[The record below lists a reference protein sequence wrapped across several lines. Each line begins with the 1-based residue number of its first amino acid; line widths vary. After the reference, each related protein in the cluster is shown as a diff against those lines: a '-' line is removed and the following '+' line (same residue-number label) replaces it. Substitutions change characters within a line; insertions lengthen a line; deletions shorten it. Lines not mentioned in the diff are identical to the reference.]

1 MKILITGAAGFIGFH
16 LSKRLL
22 EKKHYIYGLD
32 NINNYYDTNLK
43 KKRISLLKKLSAKKF
58 KFIKLDLKNKKKL
71 DELFVKFKF
80 DIVVNLA
87 AQAGV
92 RYSIENPKN
101 YLQNNIDTFLNI
113 LECSRKQNIK
123 HLIYAST
130 SSVYGLDSLMP
141 FKEDRGSNHPT
152 HIYAATKK
160 CNELMA
166 HSYSHLFNLPTTGL
180 RFFTVY
186 GPWGRPD
193 MALFKFT
200 KNILNEKNIEVYNYG
215 KHARDFTYID
225 DITQG
230 IVGILKKIP
239 KKNSKFE
246 NKKLDISKSSAP
258 YRILNIGR
266 GKKIKLMTYIKLLEK
281 ELNIKA
287 KIKFL
292 PKQKGDVQET
302 FSNIK
307 KIKMLGGYN
316 PKTDVTK
323 GIKNF
328 VKWYKEY
335 YIHDKK

>member
-1 MKILITGAAGFIGFH
+1 MKILITGSAGFIGFH

-22 EKKHYIYGLD
+22 EKKHQVYGLD
-32 NINNYYDTNLK
+32 NINNYYDTSLK
-43 KKRISLLKKLSAKKF
+43 KKRISLLKKLSTKKF
-58 KFIKLDLKNKKKL
+58 KFIKLDLQNKNKL
-71 DELFVKFKF
+71 NELFVKYKF
-80 DIVVNLA
+80 DIVINLA

-92 RYSIENPKN
+92 RYSIENPKI
-101 YLQNNIDTFLNI
+101 YLQNNIDTFLNL
-113 LECSRKQNIK
+113 LECCRKQSIK

-141 FKEDRGSNHPT
+141 FKEDKGSNHPT

-200 KNILNEKNIEVYNYG
+200 KNIINKKNIEVYNYG

-225 DITQG
+225 DIIQG
-230 IVGILKKIP
+230 IVSILTKIP
-239 KKNSKFE
+239 KKNSRFE
-246 NKKLDISKSSAP
+246 NKKLDISKSIAP

-281 ELNIKA
+281 ELNTKA

-302 FSNIK
+302 FSNIQ
-307 KIKMLGGYN
+307 KIRMLGYN
-316 PKTDVTK
+316 PKTNVK
-323 GIKNF
+323 EGIKKF

-335 YIHDKK
+335 YKK